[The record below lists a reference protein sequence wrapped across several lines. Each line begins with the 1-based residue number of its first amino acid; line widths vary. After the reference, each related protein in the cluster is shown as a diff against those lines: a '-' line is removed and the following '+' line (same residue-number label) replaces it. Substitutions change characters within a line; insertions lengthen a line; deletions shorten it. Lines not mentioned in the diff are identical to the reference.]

1 MGWTETC
8 AVEERMRFMVAV
20 EKGEESFAA
29 ICRRFDVSRRVGY
42 KWLARFEAEG
52 VAGLLDRSRAP
63 LHHPQSIAPS
73 IAERCLEVR
82 RAHPTWGPVK
92 VRAYLERG
100 APKTDWPV
108 ASTIG
113 ELFDREGLTVKRRLR
128 RRSPPSS
135 APFAHC
141 GAANDVWC
149 IDFKGW
155 FLTGDG
161 KRCEPLTVTDAY
173 SRYLLRCQALPHT
186 DTDHVWPVLDA
197 AFREF
202 GLPHYMRSDNGS
214 PFASCGAGGLSK
226 LSVKLIKAG
235 VTPERIAP
243 GKPQQNGRH
252 ERMHLTLLQDVADP
266 PAHSMRE
273 QLRRLRHFQ
282 QMYNEERPHQAL
294 DNATPA
300 ERYRA
305 SARRFDGILREPEY
319 GDQDVRR
326 VRLNGEIKLDGKFV
340 YINAALAGEPVGL
353 VESEGCWTI
362 SYGPIMLGT
371 IAYRG
376 DELRKPKRKGCGL
389 GDNAARCPQ
398 GPQPQQKQT

>member
-1 MGWTETC
+1 MGWKETC

-20 EKGEESFAA
+20 EKGEESFTA

-161 KRCEPLTVTDAY
+161 NV
-173 SRYLLRCQALPHT
+173 RY
-186 DTDHVWPVLDA
+186 
-197 AFREF
+197 
-202 GLPHYMRSDNGS
+202 
-214 PFASCGAGGLSK
+214 
-226 LSVKLIKAG
+226 
-235 VTPERIAP
+235 
-243 GKPQQNGRH
+243 
-252 ERMHLTLLQDVADP
+252 
-266 PAHSMRE
+266 
-273 QLRRLRHFQ
+273 
-282 QMYNEERPHQAL
+282 
-294 DNATPA
+294 
-300 ERYRA
+300 
-305 SARRFDGILREPEY
+305 
-319 GDQDVRR
+319 
-326 VRLNGEIKLDGKFV
+326 FV
-340 YINAALAGEPVGL
+340 
-353 VESEGCWTI
+353 
-362 SYGPIMLGT
+362 
-371 IAYRG
+371 
-376 DELRKPKRKGCGL
+376 
-389 GDNAARCPQ
+389 
-398 GPQPQQKQT
+398 